1 MARQH
6 GELVQ
11 WNDERG
17 FGFIAGD
24 DGERSFV
31 HISDIGRIATR
42 PCAGD
47 RVSFTLGRGSDGRP
61 AAKEVRIA
69 GANPLNLEARRRGAP
84 APAAPGIGGRWV
96 TAGFIVLLA
105 LVDWL
110 VGRAPV
116 WLPVV
121 YLVLGLVSIAVYWF
135 DKRAAEADRWRVSE
149 KSLHLI
155 DAIGGIAGGLVAQ
168 QLLRHKTSKQSFIV
182 VTVLIAVAH
191 VAVLASLG
199 LGWWDLANAL
209 AQG

>member
-1 MARQH
+1 MARQN

-24 DGERSFV
+24 DGRRSFV

-42 PCAGD
+42 PHTGD
-47 RVSFTLGRGSDGRP
+47 RVSFTLGRGTDGRP
-61 AAKEVRIA
+61 AAKQVKIA
-69 GANPLNLEARRRGAP
+69 GANPLNVEARRRGAAP
-84 APAAPGIGGRWV
+84 TPAAPGIGVRGV
-96 TAGFIVLLA
+96 AAGSIVALA
-105 LVDWL
+105 LADYL
-110 VGRAPV
+110 LGRAPV
-116 WLPVV
+116 WLSIA
-121 YLVLGLVSIAVYWF
+121 YLVLGVVSIAVYWF
-135 DKRAAEADRWRVSE
+135 DKRAAEADRWRVAE

-182 VTVLIAVAH
+182 VTVLIAIVH

-199 LGWWDLANAL
+199 LGWWTLTY
-209 AQG
+209 

>member
-1 MARQH
+1 MVRQN

-24 DGERSFV
+24 DGGRSFV

-42 PCAGD
+42 PRAGD
-47 RVSFTLGRGSDGRP
+47 RVSFTLGRGTDGRP

-69 GANPLNLEARRRGAP
+69 GANPLNVEARAP
-84 APAAPGIGGRWV
+84 TPAAPSIGVRGV
-96 TAGFIVLLA
+96 TAGMIVLLA
-105 LVDWL
+105 LADWL

-116 WLPVV
+116 WLPVA
-121 YLVLGLVSIAVYWF
+121 YLVLGIVSIAVYWF
-135 DKRAAEADRWRVSE
+135 DKRAAEADRWRVTE
-149 KSLHLI
+149 KRLHLI
-155 DAIGGIAGGLVAQ
+155 DAIGGIAGGLIAQ

-182 VTVLIAVAH
+182 VTVLIAIVH

-199 LGWWDLANAL
+199 LGWWAFANLLA
-209 AQG
+209 